1 MAGMRVEKMV
11 ELMVASLVAMSV
23 ETVDRLAA
31 YLVPSLGISLA
42 E

>member
-23 ETVDRLAA
+23 DRKAA
-31 YLVPSLGISLA
+31 MMAVVMV